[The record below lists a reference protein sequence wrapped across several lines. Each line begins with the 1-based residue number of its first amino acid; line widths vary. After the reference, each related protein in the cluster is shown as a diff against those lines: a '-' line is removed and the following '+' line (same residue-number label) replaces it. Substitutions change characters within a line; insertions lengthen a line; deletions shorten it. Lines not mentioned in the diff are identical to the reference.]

1 MIVSGIKPSR
11 WRVDLTTSYR
21 NEREREMNRKASSYQ
36 RVSMSIAAGGAALAL
51 LAQAAPA
58 SAEEVSATG
67 KGITGGALLGGEVVM
82 LVEAAAGLRTG
93 WVYVIGGV
101 VGAGGGAV
109 AGWQI
114 EKNADSKVSL
124 YMLAGGMALVI
135 PTIVA
140 VLQASSYKAPEEYTE
155 DRPSSGQ
162 PVPEPPRPGATP
174 ATSGPSTLHYHW
186 QPAKLKLPAGLL
198 DLDQGAFK
206 VAVPAVEIRP
216 TYGLTELQKF
226 GLEQK
231 HELRVP
237 VFSATF

>member
-1 MIVSGIKPSR
+1 M
-11 WRVDLTTSYR
+11 TS
-21 NEREREMNRKASSYQ
+21 KASSYQ
-36 RVSMSIAAGGAALAL
+36 RVSTSIVAAGAALAL
-51 LAQAAPA
+51 LTQATPSRAD
-58 SAEEVSATG
+58 EVPATG
-67 KGITGGALLGGEVVM
+67 KGIVGGGLLGGEVVM
-82 LVEAAAGLRTG
+82 LVEAAVSVKPGWAYLVGGL
-93 WVYVIGGV
+93 

-140 VLQASSYKAPEEYTE
+140 VLQATSYKAPEDYTE
-155 DRPSSGQ
+155 DRPATGA
-162 PVPEPPRPGATP
+162 PVPEPPRPTPGATP
-174 ATSGPSTLHYHW
+174 AGGGPSTRLHYHW
-186 QPAKLKLPAGLL
+186 EPAKLKLPAGLL
-198 DLDQGAFK
+198 DVTEGAFK
-206 VAVPAVEIRP
+206 VAVPAIEIRP
-216 TYGLTELQKF
+216 AYGLDELQRY

>member
-1 MIVSGIKPSR
+1 
-11 WRVDLTTSYR
+11 
-21 NEREREMNRKASSYQ
+21 MNRKASSYQ
-36 RVSMSIAAGGAALAL
+36 RVSMSIVAAGAALAL
-51 LAQAAPA
+51 VTMAAPA
-58 SAEEVSATG
+58 SAEDVPATG

-82 LVEAAAGLRTG
+82 LTEAAFGLKSG
-93 WVYVIGGV
+93 WGYVIGGV

-114 EKNADSKVSL
+114 EKKADSKVSL

-140 VLQASSYKAPEEYTE
+140 VLQASSYKAPEDYTE
-155 DRPSSGQ
+155 DKPSSGQ
-162 PVPEPPRPGATP
+162 PVPEPPRPGAQPPTP
-174 ATSGPSTLHYHW
+174 GPQTLHYHW
-186 QPAKLKLPAGLL
+186 QPAQLKLPAGLL

-216 TYGLTELQKF
+216 TYGLTELQKY